1 MVVPFSCPSFET
13 VKQVLAIIVQ
23 HVYCEQDVVQSAF
36 RQLGLLLCNNSS
48 SSSKQGKMI
57 KASSSSC
64 PPPQPM
70 VPSVICTE
78 PSETVVTV
86 IATR

>member
-1 MVVPFSCPSFET
+1 MVVPFSCPSLET

-36 RQLGLLLCNNSS
+36 RQLGLLLCNNNVSS
-48 SSSKQGKMI
+48 SSRQGRMI
-57 KASSSSC
+57 KTNSSS
-64 PPPQPM
+64 PAQPM
-70 VPSVICTE
+70 APSVICAE

-86 IATR
+86 VASR